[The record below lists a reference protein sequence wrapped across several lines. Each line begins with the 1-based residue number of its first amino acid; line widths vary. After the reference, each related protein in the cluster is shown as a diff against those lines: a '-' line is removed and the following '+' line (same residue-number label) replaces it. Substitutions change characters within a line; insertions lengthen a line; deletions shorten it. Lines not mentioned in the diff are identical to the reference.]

1 MNRWLRSFGID
12 PPTFYT
18 SLKGL
23 RRFWRDYHKIET
35 LNSSTSYPWIIKPNY
50 PCLHD
55 FYGQSGVAS
64 GHYFHQ
70 DLYVAQ
76 KIFRNAPIKH
86 VDVGSRIDGFVAHV
100 ASFRA
105 LEVFDYRELS
115 PIIPNVTFRQFD
127 LLSVPAQLDAC
138 CDSLSCLHVLE
149 HIGLGRYGD
158 PIDLS
163 GHLRALESLA
173 KLLKPKGTLYLSAPI
188 GAERIEYNAH
198 RVFSLKRIS
207 GWFATL
213 FEIVDFS
220 YVDDAGHLHT
230 EANLQEVIERS
241 EEFTY
246 SLAIFELRR
255 I

>member
-1 MNRWLRSFGID
+1 MNCAAND
-12 PPTFYT
+12 PW
-18 SLKGL
+18 S
-23 RRFWRDYHKIET
+23 
-35 LNSSTSYPWIIKPNY
+35 IKPNY

-55 FYGQSGVAS
+55 FYDQSGVAN

-76 KIFRNAPIKH
+76 KIFRNAPAKH

-100 ASFRA
+100 ASFRT

-115 PIIPNVTFRQFD
+115 STIPNVTFRQFD
-127 LLSVPAQLDAC
+127 LLRVPAQLDAY

-158 PIDLS
+158 PLDLS
-163 GHLRALESLA
+163 GHLRALESLT
-173 KLLKPKGTLYLSAPI
+173 KLLEPNGTLYLSAPI
-188 GAERIEYNAH
+188 GVERIEYNAH
-198 RVFSLKRIS
+198 RIFSLRRVS
-207 GWFATL
+207 AWFETS

-220 YVDDAGHLHT
+220 YVDDTGHFHT
-230 EANLQEVIERS
+230 EANLQEVIEKS
-241 EEFTY
+241 ERFSY